1 MTELQI
7 IEFSKL
13 ELAYLE
19 GVRNE
24 DPGEQLRIMELIL
37 FWIKKQLD
45 VQRALIAVAFNA
57 DSEMILN
64 YRLRDLTADQKAE
77 FGFLQMAMIVAAGK
91 GDREL
96 MVNVEIK
103 MREWFDLQMEEAA
116 NKEFKPKMKII
127 KGNAKN

>member
-1 MTELQI
+1 MTGLQI

-13 ELAYLE
+13 ELTYLE
-19 GVRNE
+19 AIRNE
-24 DPGEQLRIMELIL
+24 DPGQQLRIMELIF

-45 VQRALIAVAFNA
+45 VQRALIAVAFNP
-57 DSEMILN
+57 DSEMILT
-64 YRLRDLTADQKAE
+64 RDLTADQKAE

-127 KGNAKN
+127 KGE